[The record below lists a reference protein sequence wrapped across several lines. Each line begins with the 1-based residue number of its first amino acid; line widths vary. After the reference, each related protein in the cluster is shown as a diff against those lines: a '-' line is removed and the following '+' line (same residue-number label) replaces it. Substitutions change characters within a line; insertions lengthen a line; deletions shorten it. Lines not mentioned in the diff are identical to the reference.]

1 MNPTISLQP
10 TAVYFPSYTPSISI
24 QPTTSVPTT
33 IRPTTALPSTSIPTI
48 DDSNV
53 RQYNISS
60 SITFYYSTCNGGYC
74 RKGGSISNVA
84 QQSFIETT
92 QNVILLESLLIIGN
106 DGKGLIVHVDLID
119 NDEDEVDDVG
129 QQQQLTPDDL
139 ILRRRQ
145 QQLETDNSPTA
156 TTTTTTVPYT
166 VILPFNV
173 IIEFMSQRSDWDA
186 NYMVSTGFIL
196 PMDQESYIQSLKDDT
211 NDDGTFTNIE
221 RMSMIVDGTL
231 ITTTTTDGG
240 GGGSNSTNPLPDINN
255 NNNNQLYYII
265 AGTVGGSLLILII
278 GIIFYRAG
286 RDSRDKEDI
295 QQQQQQNQQQQ
306 QQQQQF
312 PISDIVR
319 PVPINQHDRVPSEA
333 FDIIAQRQSSNNHN
347 VGWNNNNNNNTGFG
361 DILSGTDDDDIS
373 TLGEP
378 YLGPMMNSPK
388 SNSITN
394 NRNNNNNNNTM
405 EVDDEIGEQSI
416 ISAGQEMYVYGTRS
430 RLNTRDDGT
439 MKSSSKKSILFGDDA
454 TLENAYANNPYM
466 KNGDMGGDGDGGDGS
481 AIKNY
486 IRIVVNAP
494 RGALGIV
501 IDNVTG
507 DLPILHAIRETS
519 VLHSLVF
526 VGDLLLSVDEV
537 DCRGL
542 TAVQVSRLISGRSEN
557 SCRKL
562 TLLRPSPQ

>member
-1 MNPTISLQP
+1 
-10 TAVYFPSYTPSISI
+10 
-24 QPTTSVPTT
+24 
-33 IRPTTALPSTSIPTI
+33 
-48 DDSNV
+48 
-53 RQYNISS
+53 
-60 SITFYYSTCNGGYC
+60 
-74 RKGGSISNVA
+74 
-84 QQSFIETT
+84 
-92 QNVILLESLLIIGN
+92 
-106 DGKGLIVHVDLID
+106 
-119 NDEDEVDDVG
+119 
-129 QQQQLTPDDL
+129 
-139 ILRRRQ
+139 
-145 QQLETDNSPTA
+145 
-156 TTTTTTVPYT
+156 
-166 VILPFNV
+166 
-173 IIEFMSQRSDWDA
+173 
-186 NYMVSTGFIL
+186 
-196 PMDQESYIQSLKDDT
+196 
-211 NDDGTFTNIE
+211 
-221 RMSMIVDGTL
+221 
-231 ITTTTTDGG
+231 
-240 GGGSNSTNPLPDINN
+240 
-255 NNNNQLYYII
+255 
-265 AGTVGGSLLILII
+265 
-278 GIIFYRAG
+278 
-286 RDSRDKEDI
+286 
-295 QQQQQQNQQQQ
+295 
-306 QQQQQF
+306 
-312 PISDIVR
+312 
-319 PVPINQHDRVPSEA
+319 
-333 FDIIAQRQSSNNHN
+333 
-347 VGWNNNNNNNTGFG
+347 
-361 DILSGTDDDDIS
+361 
-373 TLGEP
+373 
-378 YLGPMMNSPK
+378 MMNSPK

-394 NRNNNNNNNTM
+394 NRNNNNNINNM

-481 AIKNY
+481 AIMNY